1 MAVRAHC
8 EHSMGSHCVDFIR
21 VFTILVVAQGFPA
34 SAGESRWR
42 RSRAS
47 HYSAMLL
54 PKEKEQNSITRG
66 RFCSWRQAA
75 RVSLGQRTEREGAAG
90 KREER
95 GGAERQLYRSTCVCV
110 CVRPLR
116 ATDLRVH
123 HRHHHDT
130 ARNPS
135 PSPLFSLGVVGR
147 PSTGMSRV
155 SGQSILL
162 LLCKR
167 RWCTW
172 D

>member
-1 MAVRAHC
+1 MRIASILWAVIVWILFACLR
-8 EHSMGSHCVDFIR
+8 SSSWLR
-21 VFTILVVAQGFPA
+21 VFRPPRGKAARDGVAPAIILQCSSQRKRNKIALL
-34 SAGESRWR
+34 AGVFAPDVKQPVYHLARER
-42 RSRAS
+42 RERG
-47 HYSAMLL
+47 
-54 PKEKEQNSITRG
+54 QRG
-66 RFCSWRQAA
+66 RGRKGVA
-75 RVSLGQRTEREGAAG
+75 RKDSCIDPR
-90 KREER
+90 
-95 GGAERQLYRSTCVCV
+95 VCV